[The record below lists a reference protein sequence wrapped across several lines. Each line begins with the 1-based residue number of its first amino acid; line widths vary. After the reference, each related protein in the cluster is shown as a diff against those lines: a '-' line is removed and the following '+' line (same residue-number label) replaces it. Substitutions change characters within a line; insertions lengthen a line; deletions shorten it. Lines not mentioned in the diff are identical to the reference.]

1 MTTHQKVWGSE
12 LWIVNTDEYC
22 GKKLMLRKGMQCS
35 LHYHK
40 IKDESFFVQ
49 SGLVRFEK
57 DGDIFILRL
66 GDSIHVPPRCVHR
79 FAGIEDSEIFEFSTR
94 HEELDVY
101 RIELSRPCDQS

>member
-1 MTTHQKVWGSE
+1 VTIHQKVWGSE

-22 GKKLMLRKGMQCS
+22 GKRLMLRKGMQCS

-40 IKDESFFVQ
+40 IKDETFFVQ

-57 DGDIFILRL
+57 DGNILIL
-66 GDSIHVPPRCVHR
+66 GPGDSIHVPARSLHR
-79 FAGIEDSEIFEFSTR
+79 FGGVENSEIFEFST
-94 HEELDVY
+94 HHVELDVY